1 MPRSYSFDHFQV
13 PKTLPK
19 QQASL
24 RDEDKQHLSEVN
36 SVGDTGIHYGKSH
49 AETEHILQAR
59 KMARQLEELAA
70 PTFEADEKFS
80 HGEGSARPHAKKKKG
95 AAARRPEA
103 AAAVASG
110 PTAPIGALPPTQEA
124 PKAVGAGSLSGV
136 LDEGQRQLRAL
147 QGALGDA
154 RSAARRLAALPME
167 AVRTAAR
174 LAAERL
180 HLVHG

>member
-1 MPRSYSFDHFQV
+1 MPRTYSFDHFQV

-19 QQASL
+19 QKASL

-36 SVGDTGIHYGKSH
+36 AVGDTGIHYGKSH
-49 AETEHILQAR
+49 SQTEHFLQAR

-70 PTFEADEKFS
+70 PTFQADEKFS
-80 HGEGSARPHAKKKKG
+80 HGAASPGPRAGKKKKAQRAEPVAPLAG
-95 AAARRPEA
+95 APA
-103 AAAVASG
+103 
-110 PTAPIGALPPTQEA
+110 TAPIGALPALEETPTA
-124 PKAVGAGSLSGV
+124 TPPASLSGV

-147 QGALGDA
+147 QGALADA
-154 RSAARRLAALPME
+154 RSAARRLAALPLE

-174 LAAERL
+174 LAAQRL

>member
-19 QQASL
+19 HKASL
-24 RDEDKQHLSEVN
+24 RNEDKQHLSEVDAVSDN
-36 SVGDTGIHYGKSH
+36 GIHYGKSH

-70 PTFEADEKFS
+70 PTLEAEQKFS
-80 HGEGSARPHAKKKKG
+80 RSAASTKPRAQKAKQRP
-95 AAARRPEA
+95 A
-103 AAAVASG
+103 AAAAAAGSTV
-110 PTAPIGALPPTQEA
+110 PIGALPQTEEA
-124 PKAVGAGSLSGV
+124 SAKAAPASLTGV
-136 LDEGQRQLRAL
+136 LEEGQRQLHAL

-154 RSAARRLAALPME
+154 RSAARRLASLPME

-174 LAAERL
+174 LAAQRL

>member
-1 MPRSYSFDHFQV
+1 MPRTYSYDHFQV
-13 PKTLPK
+13 PKSLPK

-24 RDEDKQHLSEVN
+24 RDEDKQHLSEVT
-36 SVGDTGIHYGKSH
+36 SVGNTGVHYGKSH

-70 PTFEADEKFS
+70 PTLAGEEKLS
-80 HGEGSARPHAKKKKG
+80 RPAESRRSKKK
-95 AAARRPEA
+95 A
-103 AAAVASG
+103 AAAAEKAASTG
-110 PTAPIGALPPTQEA
+110 PTAPIGALPTLDEA
-124 PKAVGAGSLSGV
+124 PVAESPEGQGLWGV

-154 RSAARRLAALPME
+154 RAAAGRLASLPLE
-167 AVRTAAR
+167 AVREAAR
-174 LAAERL
+174 LAAQRL

>member
-24 RDEDKQHLSEVN
+24 RDEDKQHLSEVT
-36 SVGDTGIHYGKSH
+36 SVGDTGFHYGKSH

-70 PTFEADEKFS
+70 PTLEAEEKFS
-80 HGEGSARPHAKKKKG
+80 RSAASTRPRAQKQKQR
-95 AAARRPEA
+95 AQA

-124 PKAVGAGSLSGV
+124 PAPAALGGLTGV
-136 LDEGQRQLRAL
+136 LDEGQRQLKAL

-154 RSAARRLAALPME
+154 RSAARRLASLPLE
-167 AVRTAAR
+167 AVRAAAQ
-174 LAAERL
+174 LAAQRL

>member
-13 PKTLPK
+13 PKSLPK

-24 RDEDKQHLSEVN
+24 RDEDKQHLSSEVTG
-36 SVGDTGIHYGKSH
+36 VGDTGIHYGKSH

-59 KMARQLEELAA
+59 KMAKQLEELAA
-70 PTFEADEKFS
+70 PTLEADEKFS
-80 HGEGSARPHAKKKKG
+80 RSAASPKAKPKSKKQR
-95 AAARRPEA
+95 AAAQA
-103 AAAVASG
+103 NVVTG
-110 PTAPIGALPPTQEA
+110 PTAPIGALPRTEETPVAATPEPQ
-124 PKAVGAGSLSGV
+124 GLWGV

-154 RSAARRLAALPME
+154 RTAATRLASLPLD
-167 AVRTAAR
+167 AVREAAR
-174 LAAERL
+174 LAAQRL

>member
-13 PKTLPK
+13 PTSLPK

-24 RDEDKQHLSEVN
+24 RDEDKQHLSEVT
-36 SVGDTGIHYGKSH
+36 SVGDTGVHYGKSH

-70 PTFEADEKFS
+70 PTLAEEEKLS
-80 HGEGSARPHAKKKKG
+80 KPAGEPRRAKKK
-95 AAARRPEA
+95 A
-103 AAAVASG
+103 AAAAAAKAASTG
-110 PTAPIGALPPTQEA
+110 PTAPIGALPTLDEA
-124 PKAVGAGSLSGV
+124 PVAESPEGQGLWGV

-147 QGALGDA
+147 QGALGDV
-154 RSAARRLAALPME
+154 RAAAGRLASLPLE
-167 AVRTAAR
+167 AVREAAR
-174 LAAERL
+174 LAAQRL

>member
-19 QQASL
+19 QKASL
-24 RDEDKQHLSEVN
+24 RDEDKQHLSEVDAV
-36 SVGDTGIHYGKSH
+36 SDTGIHYGKSH
-49 AETEHILQAR
+49 AQTEHILQAR

-70 PTFEADEKFS
+70 PTLEAEQKFS
-80 HGEGSARPHAKKKKG
+80 RSAASTKPRAQKARQRP
-95 AAARRPEA
+95 AAATA
-103 AAAVASG
+103 ANVAG
-110 PTAPIGALPPTQEA
+110 ATAPIGALPQTEEA
-124 PKAVGAGSLSGV
+124 SAAAAPLSLSGV
-136 LDEGQRQLRAL
+136 LEEGQRQLHAL

-154 RSAARRLAALPME
+154 RSAARRLASLPAE

-174 LAAERL
+174 LAAQRL

>member
-1 MPRSYSFDHFQV
+1 MPRSYSYDHFQV
-13 PKTLPK
+13 PKSLPK

-24 RDEDKQHLSEVN
+24 RDEDKQHLSSEVT

-49 AETEHILQAR
+49 AETEQILQAR

-70 PTFEADEKFS
+70 PTLEADEKFS
-80 HGEGSARPHAKKKKG
+80 RSEARPKAKAKKQR
-95 AAARRPEA
+95 AAAQAR
-103 AAAVASG
+103 VSTG
-110 PTAPIGALPPTQEA
+110 PTAPIGALPQTEEA
-124 PKAVGAGSLSGV
+124 PVAATPEAQGLWGV

-154 RSAARRLAALPME
+154 RTAATRLASLPLD
-167 AVRTAAR
+167 AVREAAR
-174 LAAERL
+174 LAAQRL

>member
-24 RDEDKQHLSEVN
+24 REEDKQHLSEVN

-59 KMARQLEELAA
+59 RMARQLEELAA
-70 PTFEADEKFS
+70 PTLEAEEKFS
-80 HGEGSARPHAKKKKG
+80 RSAASTKPRAKKKAQP
-95 AAARRPEA
+95 AAQS
-103 AAAVASG
+103 AVASAAA
-110 PTAPIGALPPTQEA
+110 TAPIGALPQTEEA
-124 PKAVGAGSLSGV
+124 PAAAAPASLSGV

-174 LAAERL
+174 LAAQRL